1 MDNFSQNKRY
11 ETELGTAYQGN
22 SLDLLPGINDNS
34 VQAIITSPPFA
45 LKRKKAYGNP
55 AEHEYIEW
63 FFQFVDEFQRVLT
76 DDGSLVIEVGGAW
89 LPGSPTRSVY
99 QFELLIELV
108 RKGGFYLA
116 EEFFWFNRAKMPGP
130 AQWVNIERIRVKDA
144 ISPIWWLSKSER
156 PKANN
161 KNILT
166 AYSKA
171 QERLFIRGYNEGPRP
186 SGWIVGSK
194 FDVDN
199 GGAIPSNVIEASNTR
214 SMDPYQRYCRENDL
228 TIHPAR
234 FSREIPELFIKCL
247 TDKGDM
253 ILDPFGG
260 SNMTGAVAERL
271 ERRWMTFELYDEY
284 LAGSIGRFDKDK
296 LVGEFTEDSPSA
308 HIN

>member
-1 MDNFSQNKRY
+1 MDDFVQNKRY

-22 SLDLLPGINDNS
+22 SLDLLSGINDKS
-34 VQAIITSPPFA
+34 IQAIITSPPFA

-55 AEHEYIEW
+55 AEHEYVEW

-99 QFELLIELV
+99 QFEVLIELV

-166 AYSKA
+166 TYSKA
-171 QERLFIRGYNEGPRP
+171 QEKLFIRGYNEGPRP

-214 SMDPYQRYCRENDL
+214 SMEPYQRYCREYNL

-234 FSREIPELFIKCL
+234 FPREIPELFIKFL
-247 TDKGDM
+247 TDEGDI

-260 SNMTGAVAERL
+260 SNMTGAVAESLGRQ
-271 ERRWMTFELYDEY
+271 WITFELQDEY
-284 LAGSIGRFDKDK
+284 LAGSVGRFDKVK
-296 LVGEFTEDSPSA
+296 IAGEF
-308 HIN
+308 NK